1 MATKEMQKFILHW
14 LGGMK
19 DQVVEGYDI
28 ADACNR
34 AGIGQGAIPAL
45 DEPVVDATEILKEHE
60 DGGHDAN
67 D

>member
-1 MATKEMQKFILHW
+1 MTPMMQRFILHW
-14 LGGMK
+14 RSGIK

-45 DEPVVDATEILKEHE
+45 DYYELVVDATEIIKEVE
-60 DGGHDAN
+60 AN
-67 D
+67 SG